1 MAGHQSIRKSRFRA
15 DIGWCNNRWAGKGEV
30 AEIGTQDW
38 KSWVQM
44 SPDGGI
50 RLIHATVRATLTPL
64 KGAERRMIAE
74 SQFQVVMH
82 KDTLDLE

>member
-1 MAGHQSIRKSRFRA
+1 M
-15 DIGWCNNRWAGKGEV
+15 
-30 AEIGTQDW
+30 
-38 KSWVQM
+38 
-44 SPDGGI
+44 
-50 RLIHATVRATLTPL
+50 IHATVRATLTPL